1 MNRKHWL
8 IGLAVALIGAKVV
21 SSIYSSWGLIT
32 IHADNLP
39 LQKVISQV
47 QRQGHITLKTDLD
60 PQTKVTMH
68 VTKVPLTEALDTL
81 SAVTDAR
88 WRLRYFLAA
97 DKAAIRTALDSLTA
111 GTKPEGWKLIDHP
124 MPPMFAAEDDA
135 LPDPRRDLWTIK
147 TPEENTLSAYL
158 EGAARSTNAGFV
170 FPETWN
176 PSIRSAPRSAEIAR
190 VIPKLAGSVG
200 GKYEELFVLVKPERR
215 QWQQGEQAQADGPQ
229 DRERRPDWMA
239 DRAQAEINK
248 LPPDKRAEAQ
258 AEFDKQRAL
267 WQEVRNLPPDQR
279 RAKMQEFFNDPK
291 MQARRDE
298 REAARDAKHTPD
310 QRFQR
315 YQQYVAR
322 KLAAQQQTGQKQ

>member
-1 MNRKHWL
+1 MNRKQWL
-8 IGLAVALIGAKVV
+8 VGLVVALIAAKVV

-32 IHADNLP
+32 IHADNQP

-60 PQTKVTMH
+60 PATKVTMH

-97 DKAAIRTALDSLTA
+97 DKAAIRTALDSLAA
-111 GTKPEGWKLIDHP
+111 GTKPDGWKLIDHP
-124 MPPMFAAEDDA
+124 MPPMFAAEDEA

-147 TPEENTLSAYL
+147 TPEENTLAAYL
-158 EGAARSTNAGFV
+158 EGAARSTNAGFA
-170 FPETWN
+170 FSETWN

-200 GKYEELFVLVKPERR
+200 GKYEELFVLVKSERR
-215 QWQQGEQAQADGPQ
+215 QWQQGDQAQADGPQ

-258 AEFDKQRAL
+258 AEFDKQRAF
-267 WQEVRNLPPDQR
+267 WHEVRNLPPDQR
-279 RAKMQEFFNDPK
+279 RAKAQEFFNDPK
-291 MQARRDE
+291 MQARMEDRQ
-298 REAARDAKHTPD
+298 AKQDSRRSPQ
-310 QRFQR
+310 QRLQR
-315 YQQYVAR
+315 AQNYVDR
-322 KLAAQQQTGQKQ
+322 KQALLHPAQ